1 MYSIKFKYLYFKLN
15 NLNLMFL
22 DIFTTIINIMENKII
37 NINTLVISLVFRY
50 FEIIL
55 VASFTKNK
63 SSKINGLPLK

>member
-1 MYSIKFKYLYFKLN
+1 
-15 NLNLMFL
+15 MFL